1 MAKARKD
8 ELAVEQEIQAERA
21 NALGVSG
28 DRLEVALAEYARAE
42 AALAAA
48 SPSERQARVEER
60 QLRLAEAAERLWFV
74 IVQRE
79 VVGIGNHEPVWR
91 VYDVPAEV
99 RRHMGPRLKRGQGGE
114 AVRPGPAA
122 SASTSNAV

>member
-1 MAKARKD
+1 MARARKD

-28 DRLEVALAEYARAE
+28 DRLEVALAEFARAE

-48 SPSERQARVEER
+48 SPAERPALAEQR

-99 RRHMGPRLKRGQGGE
+99 RRHMGPRLQRDRGGE
-114 AVRPGPAA
+114 AVRPGSA
-122 SASTSNAV
+122 SASTSTAV